1 MNDKKTRIILF
12 FFVCMVV
19 RIGLILLAK
28 YLNTKYL
35 PYMGLVTLIMGLG
48 FTYIYLFGHF
58 KSNPNVGGFGGSV
71 WWNNLR
77 IVHGLLYI
85 SFSVIALLTLNK
97 KFKDN
102 KAWVILAVDILIGFI
117 SFVNKYFL

>member
-1 MNDKKTRIILF
+1 MTDNLKRILF
-12 FFVCMVV
+12 FFFGCMVV
-19 RIGLILLAK
+19 RTGLVLLAK

-48 FTYIYLFGHF
+48 FIYIYLFGHF
-58 KSNPNVGGFGGSV
+58 KSNPNVGGFGGPV
-71 WWNNLR
+71 WWGNLR

-85 SFSVIALLTLNK
+85 SFSVIALLTLNE

-102 KAWVILAVDILIGFI
+102 SAWVILAVDTLIGFI
-117 SFVNKYFL
+117 SFVSEYF